1 MLALAEQRHVR
12 LRGLHKG
19 SAMNMEEQLDQGH
32 RKGEKT
38 EGQSAELLLY
48 TTQSF
53 AAGRGLHKIQTTAG
67 SEVLTYKTQ
76 EHRNVSSR
84 QSEWLLSTG

>member
-1 MLALAEQRHVR
+1 
-12 LRGLHKG
+12 
-19 SAMNMEEQLDQGH
+19 MEEQLDQGH

-53 AAGRGLHKIQTTAG
+53 AAERGLHKIQATAG
-67 SEVLTYKTQ
+67 SEVLTYKTR
-76 EHRNVSSR
+76 ERRTISGR
-84 QSEWLLSTG
+84 RSEWLLSAG